1 MSSYIRSLIKRT
13 IDRGRTLQLASDVSQ
28 AATLDDM
35 LNQAAANG
43 SVFFKCPICVLML
56 VKDDSLVVRAATG
69 LDPGIVGITQI
80 PMGESFSGRMAK
92 RGEPSLFPNVSA
104 YLDGLPVNS
113 EPYYKGSMIAT
124 PLIFNFQ
131 VIGVITA
138 CRPDFPE
145 SFSQDDLD
153 NLITYS
159 NQLAFAI
166 TSQKLVEE
174 RTAELKKANEDLQH
188 EITERKQ
195 AEEALRENE
204 KRYRMLFD
212 SASDA
217 IFLLD
222 GEQFIDCNPKTL
234 EMFGCTRNQIIGA
247 SPYRYS
253 PELQPDGSDSKEKA
267 LENISLALSGKP
279 QFFEWQHCRYDGTPF
294 DAEVS
299 LNKIELSGKQL
310 LQAIVRDITDRKRAE
325 QEIIKAQKLESVGVL
340 AGGIA
345 HDFNNLLTGILG
357 NISFAKLESNPEEIA
372 MCLDEAEKA
381 AQRATNLT
389 QQLLTFSK
397 GGAPIKKVT
406 TIYDVVKES
415 ALFALRGS
423 NVVVEFSLADNLY
436 PVKIDTGQ
444 ISQVIHNLV
453 INAKQAMPE
462 GGKIQIFAKNVTIQQ
477 EEFPSLFSEQ
487 YVKIDIK
494 DHGIGI
500 SPEHLQKVFDPY
512 FTTKETVG
520 SGLGLAAA
528 HSIIR
533 KHGGYIK
540 VGSEVGVGT
549 IFSIYLPACT
559 TQQPVEKGTKPDIL
573 KKDNEHKLF
582 KKGRVL
588 VMDDENFILNLT
600 GKILDK
606 LGFTVDCARNGTEA
620 IERYKRNKAAGD
632 EYNVVILDLTIPGGM
647 GGKETIENLI
657 KIDPQIKAI
666 VCSGYSTDPIMADY
680 TKYGFSI
687 ALAKPFEANELLK
700 AIMTLLDA

>member
-92 RGEPSLFPNVSA
+92 RGEPSLFPDVFA

>member
-540 VGSEVGVGT
+540 VGSEVGEGT

-606 LGFTVDCARNGTEA
+606 LGFTVDCTRNGTEA

>member
-1 MSSYIRSLIKRT
+1 
-13 IDRGRTLQLASDVSQ
+13 LASDVSQ